1 MRWNYHKLQQ
11 LSLLQSATDSS
22 YKLRQRF
29 CYKVR
34 YGLLQIVTGITKCDD
49 YCKLRQY
56 KDQFVTENPKGGI
69 TENFGRIQRG
79 DHSNLLGNEDM
90 AGEGGGGRESHEM
103 LLGES
108 LQ

>member
-1 MRWNYHKLQQ
+1 MNHSQESITKCDGIITNCN
-11 LSLLQSATDSS
+11 SLVYYKVQRTVLTNCDS
-22 YKLRQRF
+22 F
-29 CYKVR
+29 FVTKVR

-79 DHSNLLGNEDM
+79 DHSDLLGK
-90 AGEGGGGRESHEM
+90 
-103 LLGES
+103 
-108 LQ
+108 

>member
-1 MRWNYHKLQQ
+1 MRWNYYKLQQ

-79 DHSNLLGNEDM
+79 TTQICLEMKTWRGR
-90 AGEGGGGRESHEM
+90 GGRESHEM